1 MAALWTLFPAVGEV
15 SSQLESFAEREEN
28 KHNGVFVLRH
38 SGASRLSA
46 MSLISMTIFLQD
58 EIWCQMVVGGALQW
72 VQAADGQKNRGD
84 NIQELEDEEPD
95 VGAE

>member
-38 SGASRLSA
+38 SGAN
-46 MSLISMTIFLQD
+46 